1 MFDTPEVA
9 ASPSGG
15 GFSNYFERPSY
26 QSSAVSAFLQTLDG
40 QYEGLYK
47 CVRCFDLICPIL
59 IF

>member
-1 MFDTPEVA
+1 MDNNPEVGA
-9 ASPSGG
+9 GPSGG

-26 QSSAVSAFLQTLDG
+26 QSSAVSAFLQTLGG

-47 CVRCFDLICPIL
+47 CVRCLDFICPIL